1 MSTQKSIAKSGVATK
16 SMATCLLEAP
26 PSMMEIREGRGE
38 AELDAS
44 TLEVTDP
51 VNVETPGTFK
61 DRGVGDT
68 LPEEA
73 ETVTQFPLWHTTVSV
88 VVTGA
93 PVLAEETI
101 SVTKVTV
108 VSFKALEIEALC
120 LVTMLEAV

>member
-1 MSTQKSIAKSGVATK
+1 
-16 SMATCLLEAP
+16 
-26 PSMMEIREGRGE
+26 MMEIREGCGE

-51 VNVETPGTFK
+51 VNVETPGTFR

-73 ETVTQFPLWHTTVSV
+73 ETVTQFPLWHTTVSL

-108 VSFKALEIEALC
+108 VSLKALEIEALC